1 MKLFVTTFDLRPES
15 IAALAARD
23 CDGIELRAE
32 KAGPVDLGAIR
43 AATSKPL
50 LLTYR
55 GVRVTEAQIEAA
67 VAAGLDLV
75 DVEWHADLGEIPHR
89 ERIVLS
95 HHDYEGVP
103 DDLESFLDAM
113 LARGC
118 AETKAAVTPHDFA
131 SNERLLTALRARPGL
146 TLFGMGERGL
156 YTRILAPF
164 FGSQL
169 TFVAPD
175 DGQLAAPGQ
184 LALDRALAIYG
195 DSATRVSVGFA
206 ASGERR
212 AASGTPTPSSRA
224 YARDLGGGPVPHNAG
239 ISEPPLHPGPSH
251 TLGMTGLR
259 VFAITGNPAGHS
271 LSPSI
276 HNPLFRER
284 DVAAAYT
291 IASVE
296 RFDEVTGAFLR
307 GELCGLSVTAPFKE
321 DAWRFSVANGADLRP
336 HADAAEAVNTLV
348 RTGTGIVADN
358 TDVDGFLALIPQG
371 VERAAVIG
379 AGGTARAAIV
389 ALQLRGIAFDV
400 FNRTE
405 RTILGRVTRPL
416 AEIEGDFLI
425 DTLPGDV
432 RLDLPSIPTLAA
444 AYSRGGLPLLYE
456 QAKRQNVLFLEALT

>member
-32 KAGPVDLGAIR
+32 KAGPADLAAIR

-89 ERIVLS
+89 ERVVLS

-103 DDLESFLDAM
+103 DDLEALLDAM

-156 YTRILAPF
+156 YTRILTPF

-195 DSATRVSVGFA
+195 DLATRVSVGYL

-212 AASGTPTPSSRA
+212 AASGK
-224 YARDLGGGPVPHNAG
+224 D
-239 ISEPPLHPGPSH
+239 
-251 TLGMTGLR
+251 LR
-259 VFAITGNPAGHS
+259 VFAIAGNPAGHS

-284 DVAAAYT
+284 GVAAAYT

-321 DAWRFSVANGADLRP
+321 DAWRFAIANGADLRP

-405 RTILGRVTRPL
+405 RTILSRVTRPL

-432 RLDLPSIPTLAA
+432 RIDLPSIPTLAA